1 MPSQQGHERGLIY
14 MARKGISKE
23 NVARAVMALRAKGR
37 PITTRVVRLELEN
50 HGSYGTIGR
59 FLEELGAKSKA
70 TPPAMP
76 ALPEGLQKEFA
87 NAVFSMWQASSDIA
101 AKRVGEIETE
111 CEQRVHTLSIQ
122 LTKERELRERLEV
135 ELCSASADLSA
146 CKQREHLFKE
156 EAMMLRQELR
166 IQKALHQRAERDRD
180 TMLKQLAPMVRV
192 ASRNADDTTS
202 GKEPKNGN
210 GAKLHINRDSH
221 RPGA

>member
-1 MPSQQGHERGLIY
+1 

-101 AKRVGEIETE
+101 AKRVGEIETQ
-111 CEQRVHTLSIQ
+111 CERRVHALSIQ

-146 CKQREHLFKE
+146 CKQREHLLTE
-156 EAMMLRQELR
+156 EALMLRAELR
-166 IQKALHQRAERDRD
+166 IQKALHQRVERDRD

-192 ASRNADDTTS
+192 ASRSADDTTP

-210 GAKLHINRDSH
+210 GAKPQLNRDSH